1 MADTKTAGWE
11 EPGPG
16 AVTAGDLVGLRRQEP
31 NLKSKPKMPR
41 LIQAWPKE
49 SMHQRMH
56 SCASLLNVFGLLTD
70 AEIDR
75 VRMRIRKAA
84 EKGEFHE

>member
-1 MADTKTAGWE
+1 MSNPKTTDFE
-11 EPGPG
+11 EPGLG
-16 AVTAGDLVGLRRQEP
+16 VVTAGDLVGLRRQ
-31 NLKSKPKMPR
+31 KMPR

-49 SMHQRMH
+49 SLHQRMH

-70 AEIDR
+70 AEIDK

>member
-1 MADTKTAGWE
+1 MGCSDEFGS
-11 EPGPG
+11 
-16 AVTAGDLVGLRRQEP
+16 GDARGEL
-31 NLKSKPKMPR
+31 NLKSKPKTPYM
-41 LIQAWPKE
+41 IQAWPKE
-49 SMHQRMH
+49 SLHQRMH

-75 VRMRIRKAA
+75 VRGRIRKAA

>member
-1 MADTKTAGWE
+1 MSNPKTADFE
-11 EPGPG
+11 EPGPMT
-16 AVTAGDLVGLRRQEP
+16 VTAGDLVGLRRQ
-31 NLKSKPKMPR
+31 KMPR
-41 LIQAWPKE
+41 TIKAWPKE

-84 EKGEFHE
+84 GKGEFHE

>member
-1 MADTKTAGWE
+1 MSDPK
-11 EPGPG
+11 PK
-16 AVTAGDLVGLRRQEP
+16 D
-31 NLKSKPKMPR
+31 KPKMPR